1 MIDIS
6 ASALAAQI
14 FTGLVL
20 GGIFVLL
27 AIGLS
32 LIFGLMTVV
41 NVAHGSLYM
50 LGAYFGFFLLGLTGS
65 FWVAL
70 ALAPLLVGVFGL
82 LVERILVRRLYGR
95 SIDDP
100 LLLTFGLSLVLVEA
114 VKLVW
119 GKVGL
124 TLDPPR
130 ELGAAV
136 NLGFMTFPVYRLFVI
151 AVTALVLL
159 VLWLFLE
166 RTNVGL
172 VIRAGS
178 RDPLMV
184 RALGVDLGRIWLLV
198 FGIGT
203 GLAGLAGILAGPMR
217 GVYAEMGVTIV
228 IESFVVVVVGGM
240 GSLVGAIVAGV
251 LIGEVVSLTTFVAPQ
266 LAEIM
271 VFVVMAGGVVIGFLC
286 LRRRGIYFAMLTLAF
301 AQLLYFI
308 GFHLAEWTGGD
319 DGLRGIPQLPLTLP
333 GVAIRLNTPLAFYYF
348 AFALVALAV
357 AGLKRILDSPFGAVL
372 QAIRENSDRAVACGY
387 DITRVK
393 LLSFVF
399 SALFTGLAGALDAL
413 RLTVVPIESLYWT
426 TSGQVVIMTLLGGA
440 GTFFGPFVGAA
451 TFLVL
456 EDRLS
461 VFTES
466 WPLVVGAIFMAF
478 VLFLPKGIWG
488 TLLARLRP

>member
-1 MIDIS
+1 
-6 ASALAAQI
+6 
-14 FTGLVL
+14 
-20 GGIFVLL
+20 
-27 AIGLS
+27 
-32 LIFGLMTVV
+32 
-41 NVAHGSLYM
+41 
-50 LGAYFGFFLLGLTGS
+50 
-65 FWVAL
+65 VAL
-70 ALAPLLVGVFGL
+70 ALAPLMVGVFGL
-82 LVERILVRRLYGR
+82 LVERFLVRRLYGR

-159 VLWLFLE
+159 ALWLFLE

-172 VIRAGS
+172 IIRAGS

-184 RALGVDLGRIWLLV
+184 RALGIDLGRIWLVV

-251 LIGEVVSLTTFVAPQ
+251 LIGEVVSLTTFVAPK

-271 VFVVMAGGVVIGFLC
+271 VFVVMALV
-286 LRRRGIYFAMLTLAF
+286 
-301 AQLLYFI
+301 LLVRPS
-308 GFHLAEWTGGD
+308 
-319 DGLRGIPQLPLTLP
+319 GLFGE
-333 GVAIRLNTPLAFYYF
+333 
-348 AFALVALAV
+348 
-357 AGLKRILDSPFGAVL
+357 AGL
-372 QAIRENSDRAVACGY
+372 
-387 DITRVK
+387 
-393 LLSFVF
+393 
-399 SALFTGLAGALDAL
+399 
-413 RLTVVPIESLYWT
+413 
-426 TSGQVVIMTLLGGA
+426 
-440 GTFFGPFVGAA
+440 
-451 TFLVL
+451 L
-456 EDRLS
+456 E
-461 VFTES
+461 
-466 WPLVVGAIFMAF
+466 
-478 VLFLPKGIWG
+478 
-488 TLLARLRP
+488 